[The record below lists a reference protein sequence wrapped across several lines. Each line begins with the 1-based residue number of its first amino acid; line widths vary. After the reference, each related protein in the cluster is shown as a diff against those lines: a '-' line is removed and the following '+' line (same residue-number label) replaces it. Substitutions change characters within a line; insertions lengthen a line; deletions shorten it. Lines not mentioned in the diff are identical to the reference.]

1 MFSHKVVAVALSA
14 LTVVSA
20 AGNSTFSIDP
30 NSVTL
35 SQRAAWCT
43 SEINVCGQICDYT
56 ANDCDPATLD
66 YTCTCSSGSSPDM
79 NEYQDSLPF
88 YICTQAFDNCISAN
102 VGSQTGQA
110 NCTTTIKDQCGTKLA
125 SDSSSSSST
134 TSAASSSGTATGTAT
149 AASSSGTATSSSSK
163 AGAMPTGVQ
172 HLGNGAVAV
181 AVGLLAYAL

>member
-1 MFSHKVVAVALSA
+1 MFTRKVVAVALSA

-20 AGNSTFSIDP
+20 SNSTFSIDP

-43 SEINVCGQICDYT
+43 SEINVCGQLCDYS
-56 ANDCDPATLD
+56 ANNCDPATLD
-66 YTCTCSSGSSPDM
+66 YTCTCTSGTSPDM
-79 NEYQDSLPF
+79 NEYQDSLPY

-125 SDSSSSSST
+125 SDSSSST
-134 TSAASSSGTATGTAT
+134 TSAASSTGTATGTAT
-149 AASSSGTATSSSSK
+149 AASSSGTATSSSTSK